1 MKSESTMSS
10 QQELVKQLN
19 DAGQTEMAQYLA
31 VCEEGIAQKL
41 AAQLE
46 QVDLKELAELAGESG
61 SEEAPR
67 DYTKLQPPKAV
78 RLKDQDNPSKV
89 AAAREVGEQLLR
101 EGKVAALLVA
111 GGQGSRLGFDHPKG
125 MFPVG
130 PVSGNTLFQIHLEKI
145 VARSRRYG
153 QAIPLY
159 LMTSPATHDE
169 TIEFLEQ
176 HDRFGLA
183 KEDLYIFCQGTMP
196 AIDKETKQLLLAEP
210 DQLALSPDGHGG
222 MLAALVKSGCLEDM
236 NRRGIEQIYYFQ
248 VDNPLA
254 DVCEPE
260 FLGLHHQA
268 DSEMSTQ
275 VVAKILP
282 EEKLGILAELD
293 GQLQL
298 VEYSELPA
306 EQAAEKIE
314 DGTLKHW
321 AGNIAVHGV
330 KKSFLQRMSTQ
341 AGSLPWHKAIKKVPY
356 VSPAGDT
363 IAPESPNAIKFERFI
378 FDLLPQAQ
386 NPMVV
391 EVDPALRFAPVKNA
405 DGAPSDTPQA
415 AKDALCAVYRSWLI
429 QCGVE
434 CAEDRKIEISPLTAL
449 DAEQLKQKLEAKPD
463 LAQADYIN
471 D

>member
-1 MKSESTMSS
+1 MSS
-10 QQELVKQLN
+10 QQELIKQLN

-31 VCEEGIAQKL
+31 VSEESIAQKL

-46 QVDLKELAELAGESG
+46 QIDLQELTDLAGEQT
-61 SEEAPR
+61 SEQSPR
-67 DYTKLQPPKAV
+67 DYTKLKPPKAV
-78 RLKDQDNPSKV
+78 RLKDQADTSKV
-89 AAAREVGEQLLR
+89 ATAREVGEQLLR

-153 QAIPLY
+153 KAIPLY

-169 TIEFLEQ
+169 TIAFLDK
-176 HDRFGLA
+176 HDRFGMA
-183 KEDLYIFCQGTMP
+183 KEDLHIFCQGTMP
-196 AIDKETKQLLLAEP
+196 AIDKETNQLLLAEP

-222 MLAALVKSGCLEDM
+222 MLGAMVKSGCLKDM
-236 NRRGIEQIYYFQ
+236 NQRGIEQIYYFQ

-268 DSEMSTQ
+268 ESEMSTQ
-275 VVAKILP
+275 VVSKKLP
-282 EEKLGILAELD
+282 EEKLGILAELN

-306 EQAAEKIE
+306 TQAAEKIE

-330 KKSFLQRMSTQ
+330 KTSFLQRMSTQ

-363 IAPESPNAIKFERFI
+363 ISPEAPNAIKFERFI

-415 AKDALCAVYRSWLI
+415 AKEALCAVHRSWLK

-434 CAEDRKIEISPLTAL
+434 CADDRMIEISPLTAVDADQLKEKL
-449 DAEQLKQKLEAKPD
+449 DAQPE

>member
-1 MKSESTMSS
+1 MSS
-10 QQELVKQLN
+10 EQELVKQLN

-31 VCEEGIAQKL
+31 ACEEGIAGKL
-41 AAQLE
+41 VAQLK
-46 QVDLKELAELAGESG
+46 QIDLQELAELAGEQA

-78 RLKDQDNPSKV
+78 RLKDQDDPNKIST
-89 AAAREVGEQLLR
+89 AREVGEQLLK

-145 VARSRRYG
+145 VARTRRYG
-153 QAIPLY
+153 KAIPLY

-169 TIEFLEQ
+169 TIEFLDK
-176 HDRFGLA
+176 HNRFGMA
-183 KEDLYIFCQGTMP
+183 QEDLHIFCQGTMP
-196 AIDKETKQLLLAEP
+196 AIDLQTKQLLLAEP

-260 FLGLHHQA
+260 FLGLHHLA
-268 DSEMSTQ
+268 ESEMSTQ
-275 VVAKILP
+275 VVAKKLP

-298 VEYSELPA
+298 VEYSELPS
-306 EQAAEKIE
+306 EQAAETIE

-330 KKSFLQRMSTQ
+330 KKSFLQRMSSQ

-356 VSPAGDT
+356 VNPAGEVISSET
-363 IAPESPNAIKFERFI
+363 PNAIKFERFI

-415 AKDALCAVYRSWLI
+415 AKDALCAIHRLWLN
-429 QCGVE
+429 QCGVA
-434 CAEDRKIEISPLTAL
+434 CADDRKIEISPLTAL
-449 DAEQLKQKLEAKPD
+449 DAGQLKEKLEAKPE
-463 LAQADYIN
+463 LANADYIH

>member
-1 MKSESTMSS
+1 MPS
-10 QQELVKQLN
+10 QQELVNQLN
-19 DAGQTEMAQYLA
+19 EAGQTEMAQYLA

-41 AAQLE
+41 ADQLQ
-46 QVDLKELAELAGESG
+46 QVDLKEISELAGEQDA
-61 SEEAPR
+61 EESPR

-78 RLKDQDNPSKV
+78 RLKDLDDPSKI
-89 AAAREVGEQLLR
+89 AEAKAIGEKLLS

-111 GGQGSRLGFDHPKG
+111 GGQGSRLGFEHPKG

-130 PVSGNTLFQIHLEKI
+130 PVSGKTLFQIHLEKI

-153 QAIPLY
+153 KAIPLY
-159 LMTSPATHDE
+159 LMTSPATHEE
-169 TIEFLEQ
+169 TIEFLDK
-176 HDRFGLA
+176 HDRFGMA
-183 KEDLYIFCQGTMP
+183 QEDLHIFCQGTMP

-236 NRRGIEQIYYFQ
+236 TQRGIEQIYYFQ

-275 VVAKILP
+275 VVAKKLP

-306 EQAAEKIE
+306 EQAAEKID

-330 KKSFLQRMSTQ
+330 KTSFLQRMSTL
-341 AGSLPWHKAIKKVPY
+341 AGSLPWHKAIKKIAY

-363 IAPESPNAIKFERFI
+363 VSPESPNAIKFERFI

-386 NPMVV
+386 KPMVV

-415 AKDALCAVYRSWLI
+415 AKEALCAMHRSWLEA
-429 QCGVE
+429 CGFS
-434 CAEDRKIEISPLTAL
+434 CAADREVEISPLTAL
-449 DAEQLKQKLEAKPD
+449 DADELKEKLQANPQLAE
-463 LAQADYIN
+463 ADYIN

>member
-1 MKSESTMSS
+1 MPS
-10 QQELVKQLN
+10 QQELVNQLN
-19 DAGQTEMAQYLA
+19 EAGQTEMAQYLA

-41 AAQLE
+41 ADQLQ
-46 QVDLKELAELAGESG
+46 QVDLKEISELAGEQDA
-61 SEEAPR
+61 EESPR

-78 RLKDQDNPSKV
+78 RLKDLDDPSKI
-89 AAAREVGEQLLR
+89 AEAKAIGEKLLS

-111 GGQGSRLGFDHPKG
+111 GGQGSRLGFEHPKG

-130 PVSGNTLFQIHLEKI
+130 PVSGKTLFQIHLEKI

-153 QAIPLY
+153 KAIPLY
-159 LMTSPATHDE
+159 LMTSPATHEE
-169 TIEFLEQ
+169 TIEFLDK
-176 HDRFGLA
+176 HDRFGMA
-183 KEDLYIFCQGTMP
+183 QEDLHIFCQGTMP

-236 NRRGIEQIYYFQ
+236 TQRGIEQIYYFQ

-275 VVAKILP
+275 VVAKKLP

-306 EQAAEKIE
+306 EQAAEKID

-330 KKSFLQRMSTQ
+330 KTSFLQRMSTL
-341 AGSLPWHKAIKKVPY
+341 AGSLPWHKAIKKIAY

-363 IAPESPNAIKFERFI
+363 VSTESPNAIKFERFI

-386 NPMVV
+386 KPMVV

-415 AKDALCAVYRSWLI
+415 AKEALCAMHRSWLEA
-429 QCGVE
+429 CGVS
-434 CAEDRKIEISPLTAL
+434 CAADRQVEISPLTAL
-449 DAEQLKQKLEAKPD
+449 DADELKEKLQANPQLAE
-463 LAQADYIN
+463 ADYIN